1 MNPRIFPA
9 LAILL
14 LALLSACA
22 YTPVAPSNTMQLIYP
37 RLYQEAPLT
46 IMILPPL
53 NQSTAA
59 DAKEYFACSLS
70 QAVGQRGYYVMPVEA
85 MFTVLREEGM
95 YDTENITPAVLKNL
109 KEQFGVDAVL
119 YSTIEAWDKSWA
131 LVSGSLNITASF
143 ALVSTSTSE
152 TLWDYRMHTQVEL
165 SSNSKKFLE
174 QALEIA
180 FKTAVEDYF
189 LNCLQSNAIAMD
201 TALPYG
207 KHHPQYLQDAGK
219 IIDPYKTG
227 QIHIT
232 R

>member
-37 RLYQEAPLT
+37 RMYQEAPLT

-95 YDTENITPAVLKNL
+95 YDTENITPEIGAGRVAN
-109 KEQFGVDAVL
+109 GVKSHQPDA
-119 YSTIEAWDKSWA
+119 
-131 LVSGSLNITASF
+131 
-143 ALVSTSTSE
+143 
-152 TLWDYRMHTQVEL
+152 DYTQ
-165 SSNSKKFLE
+165 
-174 QALEIA
+174 QDGDH
-180 FKTAVEDYF
+180 KTMFNE
-189 LNCLQSNAIAMD
+189 
-201 TALPYG
+201 
-207 KHHPQYLQDAGK
+207 
-219 IIDPYKTG
+219 
-227 QIHIT
+227 
-232 R
+232 